1 MELTT
6 QKELTDTE
14 VIQLFL
20 KTRDSSFFSVLYS
33 RYARKVFSKCVSLLE
48 DQAQAEDAMQ
58 DIFTKIFLNLSK
70 FSGQSKFST
79 WIYSITYNYCID
91 LIRKKK
97 KSGVLFSDEMESV
110 GEVADE
116 VSDEELLTM
125 EVERLKVVLDKMPL
139 GDKSILLMKYND
151 DMSILEIAAVLDK
164 SESAIKMK
172 IMRAKE
178 KARMIY
184 KELYPEK

>member
-1 MELTT
+1 
-6 QKELTDTE
+6 
-14 VIQLFL
+14 
-20 KTRDSSFFSVLYS
+20 
-33 RYARKVFSKCVSLLE
+33 
-48 DQAQAEDAMQ
+48 
-58 DIFTKIFLNLSK
+58 
-70 FSGQSKFST
+70 
-79 WIYSITYNYCID
+79 
-91 LIRKKK
+91 
-97 KSGVLFSDEMESV
+97 MESV